1 MDSISILM
9 MPRIDIIKMLLR
21 VLIILDIV
29 VPKIGNKGILSGR
42 WELST

>member
-1 MDSISILM
+1 MAFYLNLDEATDKYY
-9 MPRIDIIKMLLR
+9 RMLLR

-29 VPKIGNKGILSGR
+29 LPKIGNKGILSGR